1 MRSRRLPNRSLSD
14 PVAGTTRQ
22 VLSSLGLDVRRHD
35 RDRFVTAL
43 FAPADRRES
52 LFALYAF
59 NAELARIRDSV
70 SEPLL
75 GEIRL
80 QWWRDAVARL
90 HGGGEIAHPVAV
102 GLGAAMR
109 SQGLSRERL
118 DRLIDARAA
127 DLSDEPPADMAALE
141 AYVAGTAG
149 TLAVLAVEALGAD
162 EASAAEAAHHAGMGW
177 GLTGV
182 LRAAPFRARAGRAA
196 LPADLMAA
204 HDVTVGSL
212 NTRPAAQG
220 VIAVAR
226 SVATRARE
234 HLHQARI
241 RRAAVPR
248 RARAALLTVPLADIY
263 LARFERARYDLT
275 DTGWSAVRPAVLRL
289 AIRSLISG
297 Y

>member
-1 MRSRRLPNRSLSD
+1 M
-14 PVAGTTRQ
+14 AGTAPY
-22 VLSSLGLDVRRHD
+22 VLSPLGLEVRRHD
-35 RDRFVTAL
+35 RDHFVTAL

-59 NAELARIRDSV
+59 NAELARIRESV

-80 QWWRDAVARL
+80 QWWRDAVATL

-109 SQGLSRERL
+109 SHRLSRERL
-118 DRLIDARAA
+118 DRLIDARAT
-127 DLSDEPPADMAALE
+127 DLSDEPPADLAALE
-141 AYVAGTAG
+141 SYVAGTAG
-149 TLAVLAVEALGAD
+149 TLAVLAIEALGAG
-162 EASAAEAAHHAGMGW
+162 EATAAEAAHHAGMGW

-182 LRAAPFRARAGRAA
+182 LRAAAFRARAGRAA
-196 LPADLMAA
+196 LPADLMGA
-204 HDVTVGSL
+204 HDVTVASL
-212 NTRPAAQG
+212 NARPAAQG
-220 VIAVAR
+220 VVAVAR

-234 HLHQARI
+234 HLDLARV
-241 RRAAVPR
+241 RRTAVPR

-263 LARFERARYDLT
+263 LARLERARYDLA
-275 DTGWSAVRPAVLRL
+275 DTGWSAIRPAVLRL